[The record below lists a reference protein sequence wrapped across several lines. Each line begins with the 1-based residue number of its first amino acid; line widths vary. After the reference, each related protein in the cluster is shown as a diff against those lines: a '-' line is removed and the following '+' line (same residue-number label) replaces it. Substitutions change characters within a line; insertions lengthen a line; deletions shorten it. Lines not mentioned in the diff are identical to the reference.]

1 MSDKVDIATL
11 VATHARGFGEVKLA
25 RLADDKID
33 TLVKHLAPEAKS
45 VTRAEKLDA
54 ILAAKRRQARA
65 AKRTTK
71 VVLESVL
78 EFRKAPQEAPPT
90 CPEAA
95 SATPPSPPPTPNSV
109 IDTPR
114 REDAFA
120 PEAASLKVIAF
131 NSLGLR
137 FVQEEAQMLAEF
149 KALTARFADADVVM
163 LSEVVPSSVQTRVY
177 ALRTGLMTDSGKH
190 WNVSVSTPSKGGL
203 ADGKVECHAVLVKA
217 PLRVSEALTQLSAE
231 GCKLDYAPFTVA
243 ISAHGLQYKDSP
255 VDVLLTSVHMP
266 PAARQGARDRQLK
279 ALLSAYERLS
289 EMRMNRPFT
298 MHAAREQKSRP
309 CVHALVGDFNRHPA
323 ELATQGWCTLLP
335 QAAKTS
341 AGGKAYDNV
350 VLNADALEMVN
361 ARWDVL
367 ALARYAKPGVRGL
380 SDHAPVELELR
391 AL

>member
-1 MSDKVDIATL
+1 MSDTVDIDHL
-11 VATHARGFGEVKLA
+11 VATHAKGFGEVKLA
-25 RLADDKID
+25 RLTDDQID
-33 TLVKHLAPEAKS
+33 ALVKHLAPEARS
-45 VTRAEKLDA
+45 VARAQKLDA

-78 EFRKAPQEAPPT
+78 EFKTPPPQAPPT
-90 CPEAA
+90 CSDTT
-95 SATPPSPPPTPNSV
+95 SATPPSPPSTPDSV

-137 FVQEEAQMLAEF
+137 FVQEGSQMLVGF
-149 KALTARFADADVVM
+149 KALTARFADADVIM
-163 LSEVVPSSVQTRVY
+163 LSEVVPSSVRTRVY
-177 ALRTGLMTDSGKH
+177 ALRTGLMADSGEH

-203 ADGKVECHAVLVKA
+203 ADGKIECHAVLVKA

-243 ISAHGLQYKDSP
+243 ISGHELQYKDKP
-255 VDVLLTSVHMP
+255 VDVLLTSLHMP
-266 PAARQGARDRQLK
+266 PAARQGARDRQLT

-298 MHAAREQKSRP
+298 MQAAKEQKSRP
-309 CVHALVGDFNRHPA
+309 CVHALMGDFNRHPA

-335 QAAKTS
+335 RAAKTS
-341 AGGKAYDNV
+341 AGGKAYDNI

-367 ALARYAKPGVRGL
+367 ALAQYAKPGVKGL

-391 AL
+391 ML